1 MNIYFNDKTIPAPAG
16 VNLADFLLSLKINL
30 ENTVIELNDEL
41 VERKSWTKTILTDND
56 KILAEA
62 QEKAENE
69 EQEE

>member
-56 KILAEA
+56 KILAVSFVGGG
-62 QEKAENE
+62 
-69 EQEE
+69 